1 MKKEKK
7 NFTLIELLIVIAIIA
22 ILAALLLPALDA
34 ARKKA
39 RGTQCLSN
47 LKQCAAFMFL
57 YASDHDD
64 WLPPPIAH
72 RSGDLITGTVDDLDS
87 CIHWPRRLLLFVEH
101 KTSAE
106 SWKSD
111 SYRKYRCPG
120 FSEKYFVNN
129 GYDYEYA
136 VAYGMNNRL
145 GGGAWNSNRFVRLNQ
160 IGRKPDIAWEP
171 QGSISKIILFADS
184 YLIDWKSQHCML
196 NAGNNYK
203 VHLRHNNRAN
213 AAMCDGSG
221 RSLSSQEILSTHKG
235 NISNLMTEE
244 LVPLQ

>member
-72 RSGDLITGTVDDLDS
+72 RSGDLTTGTVDDMDS
-87 CIHWPRRLLLFVEH
+87 YMHWPRRFLLFAERR
-101 KTSAE
+101 TSDE
-106 SWKSD
+106 SWKGD

-120 FSEKYFVNN
+120 FSEKRLDDDH
-129 GYDYEYA
+129 YDYGYA
-136 VAYGMNNRL
+136 ITYGMNNRL
-145 GGGAWNSNRFVRLNQ
+145 GGGVWNSNRFVRLNQ
-160 IGRKPDIAWEP
+160 IGRKPDINWEP
-171 QGSISKIILFADS
+171 QGSLSKIILFADS

>member
-1 MKKEKK
+1 M
-7 NFTLIELLIVIAIIA
+7 
-22 ILAALLLPALDA
+22 
-34 ARKKA
+34 
-39 RGTQCLSN
+39 
-47 LKQCAAFMFL
+47 
-57 YASDHDD
+57 
-64 WLPPPIAH
+64 
-72 RSGDLITGTVDDLDS
+72 
-87 CIHWPRRLLLFVEH
+87 HWPRRLLLFVEH

-171 QGSISKIILFADS
+171 PGSR
-184 YLIDWKSQHCML
+184 
-196 NAGNNYK
+196 K
-203 VHLRHNNRAN
+203 VL
-213 AAMCDGSG
+213 
-221 RSLSSQEILSTHKG
+221 
-235 NISNLMTEE
+235 
-244 LVPLQ
+244 